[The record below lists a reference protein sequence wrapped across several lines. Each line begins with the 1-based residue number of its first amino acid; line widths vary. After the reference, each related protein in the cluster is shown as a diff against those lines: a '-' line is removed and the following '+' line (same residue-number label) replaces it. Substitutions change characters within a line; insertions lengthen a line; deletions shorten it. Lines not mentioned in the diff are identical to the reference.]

1 MPFGRGKDRMSRRGR
16 DDFTQE
22 PEEGWLHDDDALA
35 MGEGVFYSFPVNFLG
50 SVEIKQSL
58 SGLKLSLRTEAIR
71 EMMARLMVAA
81 GRMKDKKRKINA
93 ACVPYASSGEVTV
106 AQLPVS
112 LGIAADGM
120 VVVPN
125 TGLPPDPS
133 KPPEIIFYHSMPMI
147 SIAAGGDAE
156 TYNLVCYVA
165 KDDTGRREAYIFD
178 CEEHSDEVLA
188 TLGQSF
194 VLAQD
199 FAAKKRAKPDKE
211 KLKKEYLDVEAV
223 YDTATDLS
231 AMTITEEPAS
241 ESHAIYDTAS
251 DLMPPAKAGSVNPT
265 MVPPVEY
272 DTMTAGP
279 ARPEAEAIYDVA
291 TTEIVKVLNKRD
303 SFRRSMKAPPA
314 ASKKKSK
321 SKPRELP
328 PAPVPEEEDV
338 DLNGVE
344 QQDLSRPS
352 WICISEST
360 TTLPRADLGSLL
372 SQFKAQAAT
381 IEEVDDE

>member
-1 MPFGRGKDRMSRRGR
+1 MASPTIS
-16 DDFTQE
+16 
-22 PEEGWLHDDDALA
+22 PLPP
-35 MGEGVFYSFPVNFLG
+35 FPVHVPHRNP
-50 SVEIKQSL
+50 S
-58 SGLKLSLRTEAIR
+58 

-93 ACVPYASSGEVTV
+93 ACVPYASSGEAAGSFPSRSVARSRPQARRSSALRLAFSALGEVTV

-125 TGLPPDPS
+125 TGLVRTQGLLPRARARMRFCPLSPSLSHACASPPPFPRCWAPLTRPLAPRTRQPPDPS

-231 AMTITEEPAS
+231 AMVGGFCL
-241 ESHAIYDTAS
+241 D
-251 DLMPPAKAGSVNPT
+251 
-265 MVPPVEY
+265 
-272 DTMTAGP
+272 
-279 ARPEAEAIYDVA
+279 
-291 TTEIVKVLNKRD
+291 
-303 SFRRSMKAPPA
+303 F
-314 ASKKKSK
+314 
-321 SKPRELP
+321 
-328 PAPVPEEEDV
+328 
-338 DLNGVE
+338 
-344 QQDLSRPS
+344 
-352 WICISEST
+352 
-360 TTLPRADLGSLL
+360 
-372 SQFKAQAAT
+372 
-381 IEEVDDE
+381 